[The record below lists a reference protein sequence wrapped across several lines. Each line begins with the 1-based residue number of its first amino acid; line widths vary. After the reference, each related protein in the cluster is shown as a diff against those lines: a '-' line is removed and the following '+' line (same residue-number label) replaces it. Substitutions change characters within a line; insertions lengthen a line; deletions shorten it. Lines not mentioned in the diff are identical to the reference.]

1 MTLDETRYKSHCTVN
16 VNVDS
21 KLNLK
26 GNALSY
32 FSPYLVA
39 FQFFLKIKRTSLE
52 LQTID
57 IVVVL

>member
-1 MTLDETRYKSHCTVN
+1 MTLDETQYKSHCT

-39 FQFFLKIKRTSLE
+39 FHFCQRSNAPDE
-52 LQTID
+52 S
-57 IVVVL
+57 